1 MIEEFAKQSA
11 MGFAGTLV
19 ADGRRYVEM
28 AEMGLR
34 VCVERTSGM
43 TWEGVGLKLDS
54 RSTNVF
60 RKEKDHWRAVHHHT
74 DRF

>member
-11 MGFAGTLV
+11 MGFAVTLV
-19 ADGRRYVEM
+19 ADDRRFVEM
-28 AEMGLR
+28 AEMGLL
-34 VCVERTSGM
+34 VCVERTSVM

-54 RSTNVF
+54 RSTTVF
-60 RKEKDHWRAVHHHT
+60 RNEKGHWRAVHHHT